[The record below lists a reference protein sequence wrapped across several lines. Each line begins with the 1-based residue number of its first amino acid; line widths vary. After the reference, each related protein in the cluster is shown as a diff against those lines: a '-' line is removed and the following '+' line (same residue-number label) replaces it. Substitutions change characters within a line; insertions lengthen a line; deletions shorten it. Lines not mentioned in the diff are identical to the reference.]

1 MEMRYFVLEIEVMK
15 DGSIARAISE
25 AKEREQAVS
34 QFHQTLASAVITENV
49 ESVYCE
55 VKDLYGNVVLKELNI
70 KPTPEPEPTPEPT
83 TDTTTDTTDEVVAF

>member
-1 MEMRYFVLEIEVMK
+1 MEMKYFVVEIEVMK
-15 DGSIARAISE
+15 NGAIARAISE
-25 AKEREQAVS
+25 AKEREQAIS

-70 KPTPEPEPTPEPT
+70 KPQPEPTPEPEP
-83 TDTTTDTTDEVVAF
+83 TTDTTDEVVA

>member
-1 MEMRYFVLEIEVMK
+1 MEMRYFVVEIEVMK

-25 AKEREQAVS
+25 AKEREQAIS

-49 ESVYCE
+49 ESAYCE

-70 KPTPEPEPTPEPT
+70 KPTPEP
-83 TDTTTDTTDEVVAF
+83 TTDTTDEVVA

>member
-1 MEMRYFVLEIEVMK
+1 MKYFVVEIEVMK

-70 KPTPEPEPTPEPT
+70 KSQPEPTPEPT
-83 TDTTTDTTDEVVAF
+83 TDTTDEVTA

>member
-1 MEMRYFVLEIEVMK
+1 MEMKYFVVEIEVMK

-25 AKEREQAVS
+25 AKEREQAIS

-55 VKDLYGNVVLKELNI
+55 VKDLYGNVVLKESNI

-83 TDTTTDTTDEVVAF
+83 TDTTDEVTA

>member
-1 MEMRYFVLEIEVMK
+1 MEMKYFVLEIEVMK

-34 QFHQTLASAVITENV
+34 QFHQTLASAVITEDV
-49 ESVYCE
+49 ASVYCE

-70 KPTPEPEPTPEPT
+70 KPQPEPEPEPT
-83 TDTTTDTTDEVVAF
+83 TDTTDEVTA

>member
-1 MEMRYFVLEIEVMK
+1 MEMKYFVVEIEVMK

-34 QFHQTLASAVITENV
+34 QFHQTLASAVITEDV
-49 ESVYCE
+49 ASVYCE

-70 KPTPEPEPTPEPT
+70 KPQPEPEPEPT
-83 TDTTTDTTDEVVAF
+83 TDTTDEVTA

>member
-1 MEMRYFVLEIEVMK
+1 MKMKYFVLEIEVMK
-15 DGSIARAISE
+15 DGSIARAVSE

-70 KPTPEPEPTPEPT
+70 KPTPTPEPTPTPKP
-83 TDTTTDTTDEVVAF
+83 TDTTDEVVA

>member
-1 MEMRYFVLEIEVMK
+1 MEMRYFVVEIEVMK
-15 DGSIARAISE
+15 DGSIAKAISE
-25 AKEREQAVS
+25 AKEKEQAIS

-70 KPTPEPEPTPEPT
+70 KPQPTPEPEPT
-83 TDTTTDTTDEVVAF
+83 TDTTDEVTA

>member
-1 MEMRYFVLEIEVMK
+1 MKYFVLEIEVMK
-15 DGSIARAISE
+15 DGSIARAVSE

-70 KPTPEPEPTPEPT
+70 KPTPTPEPTPTPKP
-83 TDTTTDTTDEVVAF
+83 TDTTDEVVA

>member
-83 TDTTTDTTDEVVAF
+83 TDTTNEVVA

>member
-1 MEMRYFVLEIEVMK
+1 MEMKYFVLEIEVMK
-15 DGSIARAISE
+15 DGSIAKAISE

-83 TDTTTDTTDEVVAF
+83 TDTTTDTTDEVVA

>member
-1 MEMRYFVLEIEVMK
+1 MLFR
-15 DGSIARAISE
+15 S
-25 AKEREQAVS
+25 
-34 QFHQTLASAVITENV
+34 V

-83 TDTTTDTTDEVVAF
+83 TDTTDEVTA

>member
-1 MEMRYFVLEIEVMK
+1 MEMKYFVVEIEVMK

-25 AKEREQAVS
+25 AKEREQAIS
-34 QFHQTLASAVITENV
+34 QFHQTLASAVITEKV

-70 KPTPEPEPTPEPT
+70 NPTPEPEPTPEPT
-83 TDTTTDTTDEVVAF
+83 TDTTDEVVA

>member
-1 MEMRYFVLEIEVMK
+1 MEMKYFIVEIEVMK

-25 AKEREQAVS
+25 AKEKEQAIS

-83 TDTTTDTTDEVVAF
+83 TDTTDEVVA

>member
-1 MEMRYFVLEIEVMK
+1 MEMKYFVVEIEVMK

-34 QFHQTLASAVITENV
+34 QFHQTLASAVITEDV
-49 ESVYCE
+49 ASVYCE

-70 KPTPEPEPTPEPT
+70 KPQPEPTHEPT
-83 TDTTTDTTDEVVAF
+83 TNTTDEVVA

>member
-1 MEMRYFVLEIEVMK
+1 MEMKYFVLESEVMK
-15 DGSIARAISE
+15 NGYIARAISE
-25 AKEREQAVS
+25 AKGREQAVS

-70 KPTPEPEPTPEPT
+70 KPQPEPEPTPEPT
-83 TDTTTDTTDEVVAF
+83 TDEVTA

>member
-1 MEMRYFVLEIEVMK
+1 MEMRYFVVEIEVMK
-15 DGSIARAISE
+15 NGSIARAISE

-34 QFHQTLASAVITENV
+34 QFHQTLASAVITEDV

-70 KPTPEPEPTPEPT
+70 KPTPEP
-83 TDTTTDTTDEVVAF
+83 TTDTTDEVVA

>member
-1 MEMRYFVLEIEVMK
+1 MEMKYFVVEIEVMK
-15 DGSIARAISE
+15 NGSIARAISE
-25 AKEREQAVS
+25 AKGREQAVS

-70 KPTPEPEPTPEPT
+70 KPQPEPTPEPEPT
-83 TDTTTDTTDEVVAF
+83 TDTTTDTTDEVVA

>member
-1 MEMRYFVLEIEVMK
+1 MEMKYFVVEIEVMK
-15 DGSIARAISE
+15 NGSIARAISE

-34 QFHQTLASAVITENV
+34 QFHQTLASAVITEDV

-70 KPTPEPEPTPEPT
+70 KPTPEPETTPEP
-83 TDTTTDTTDEVVAF
+83 TTDTTDEVVA

>member
-1 MEMRYFVLEIEVMK
+1 MVMKYFVLEIEVMK

-25 AKEREQAVS
+25 AKGREQAVS
-34 QFHQTLASAVITENV
+34 QFHQVLASAVITENV

-83 TDTTTDTTDEVVAF
+83 TDTTNEVVA

>member
-1 MEMRYFVLEIEVMK
+1 MEMRYFVVEIEVMK
-15 DGSIARAISE
+15 DGSIAKAISE
-25 AKEREQAVS
+25 AKEKEQAIS

-70 KPTPEPEPTPEPT
+70 KPQPEPTPEPEPT
-83 TDTTTDTTDEVVAF
+83 TDTTGEVVA

>member
-1 MEMRYFVLEIEVMK
+1 MEMKYFVVEIEVMK

-25 AKEREQAVS
+25 AKEREQAIS
-34 QFHQTLASAVITENV
+34 QFHQTLASAVITEKV

-70 KPTPEPEPTPEPT
+70 KPTPEPDSTPEP
-83 TDTTTDTTDEVVAF
+83 TTDTTDEVVA

>member
-1 MEMRYFVLEIEVMK
+1 MEMKYFVLEIEVMK

-34 QFHQTLASAVITENV
+34 QFHQTLASAVITEKV

-70 KPTPEPEPTPEPT
+70 KPQPEPEPEPT
-83 TDTTTDTTDEVVAF
+83 TDTTDEVTA

>member
-1 MEMRYFVLEIEVMK
+1 MEMRYFVVEIEVMK

-25 AKEREQAVS
+25 AKEREQAIS

-83 TDTTTDTTDEVVAF
+83 TDTTTDTTDEVVA